1 MFESLV
7 SKRAAVLAACLS
19 GLALSPAISPAFA
32 AWQPTKPI
40 EIIVPAGAGGASDQM
55 ARMMQAAIQNNKL
68 SPTPVVVTLKGGA
81 NGGEGLMDMLASAG
95 DPYKMVISNSAIYT
109 LPLANKLPFDWR
121 KLTPISILAF
131 DNFVLWVNANAPYAN
146 AQEFLAA
153 VKKEP
158 AGSFKLGG
166 TGSKREDHILA
177 AAVERIAGV
186 KFSYI
191 PYKSGGEAATQLVGD
206 HIKVNVNNPSENIAV
221 WRAGQVKALCVFDN
235 EPMNYEAKVTADLS
249 WKDIPTCK
257 SQGVDFQW
265 IMLRGVFLP
274 SGVTP
279 DQVAF
284 YQELLGKLVETT
296 EFKEY
301 LEKQALKPSDLKGEE
316 MVKFLEKDEA
326 LYKDL
331 MTQSGFVATN

>member
-1 MFESLV
+1 M
-7 SKRAAVLAACLS
+7 LAACLS
-19 GLALSPAISPAFA
+19 GLALTASA
-32 AWQPTKPI
+32 ALADWQPTKPI

-68 SPTPVVVTLKGGA
+68 SPTPIIVTLKGGA
-81 NGGEGLMDMLASAG
+81 NGGEGLMDMLGSPG

-131 DNFVLWVNANAPYAN
+131 DNFVLWVNANAPYN
-146 AQEFLAA
+146 TAQDLVAA
-153 VKKEP
+153 MKKEP
-158 AGSFKLGG
+158 EGAYKMGG
-166 TGSKREDHILA
+166 TGSKREDHILT

-206 HIKVNVNNPSENIAV
+206 HIKVNVNNPSENVAV

-235 EPMNYEAKVTADLS
+235 EVMDYPAKVTADKS

-257 SQGVDFQW
+257 SQGIDFQW

-284 YQELLGKLVETT
+284 YQTMLGKLVETA

-301 LEKQALKPSDLKGEE
+301 LEKQALKPSDLKGAE

>member
-1 MFESLV
+1 MSMLEKLV
-7 SKRAAVLAACLS
+7 SKRAALVAACLS
-19 GLALSPAISPAFA
+19 GFTVSSAMA
-32 AWQPTKPI
+32 AWEPTKPI

-68 SPTPVVVTLKGGA
+68 SPTPIVVTLKGGA
-81 NGGEGLMDMLASAG
+81 NGGEGLMDMQASAG

-121 KLTPISILAF
+121 KLTPVSILAF
-131 DNFVLWVNANAPYAN
+131 DNFVLWVNETAPYN
-146 AQEFLAA
+146 TAQELVEAM
-153 VKKEP
+153 KKEP
-158 AGSFKLGG
+158 AGAFKLGG

-177 AAVERIAGV
+177 AAVERISGV

-206 HIKVNVNNPSENIAV
+206 HIKVNVNNPSENVAV

-235 EPMNYEAKVTADLS
+235 EPMDYPAKVAGDKS

-257 SQGVDFQW
+257 SQGIDFQW

-274 SGVTP
+274 AGVTP

-284 YQELLGKLVETT
+284 YQDMLGKLVETK

-301 LEKQALKPSDLKGEE
+301 LEKQALKPSDLKGAE
-316 MVKFLEKDEA
+316 MVKFLEQDEA

-331 MTQSGFVATN
+331 MTQSGFVAN

>member
-1 MFESLV
+1 M
-7 SKRAAVLAACLS
+7 AACVTACL
-19 GLALSPAISPAFA
+19 GATALSPAMA
-32 AWQPTKPI
+32 AWQPTKPV

-68 SPTPVVVTLKGGA
+68 SPTPIVVTLKGGA
-81 NGGEGLMDMLASAG
+81 NGGEGLMDMLGSAG

-121 KLTPISILAF
+121 KLTPVSILAF
-131 DNFVLWVNANAPYAN
+131 DNFVLWVNAEAPYKTT
-146 AQEFLAA
+146 QDFVEA

-158 AGSFKLGG
+158 AGAFKLGG

-177 AAVERIAGV
+177 ATVERIAGV

-206 HIKVNVNNPSENIAV
+206 HIKVNVNNPSENVAV
-221 WRAGQVKALCVFDN
+221 WRAGQVRALCVFDT
-235 EPMNYEAKVTADLS
+235 EPMNYPAKVTADQS

-257 SQGVDFQW
+257 SQGIDFQW

-284 YQELLGKLVETT
+284 YQDLLGKLVETP
-296 EFKEY
+296 EFKDY
-301 LEKQALKPSDLKGEE
+301 LEKQALKPSDLKGPE

-326 LYKDL
+326 LYRDL
-331 MTQSGFVATN
+331 MTQAGFVATN